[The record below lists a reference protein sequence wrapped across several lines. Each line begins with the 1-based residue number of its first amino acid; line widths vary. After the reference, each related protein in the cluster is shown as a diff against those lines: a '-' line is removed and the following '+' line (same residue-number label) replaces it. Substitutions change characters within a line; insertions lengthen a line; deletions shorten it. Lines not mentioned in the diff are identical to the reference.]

1 ILWMRS
7 QLTKYGFAFNKII
20 LYYDNRDAI
29 ALCCNNV
36 QHSWSK
42 HIDIRH
48 RFFQE
53 QVEKGVVEL
62 YSVTTDYQRA
72 NIFTKAL
79 PREWMEME
87 SERLSSYTMVDMNI
101 PANDVFAKPAS
112 AIAPPTITDD
122 QILPLRKRVLVG
134 KSNYVLDQF
143 WETMRN
149 DLTTGIYS
157 CQLDEQWFNLYKD
170 ILRNAL
176 QITPINDNNPFV
188 APPSSDEVIK
198 YVNTLG
204 YPCQDILCFKFF
216 RVSFI
221 APKLIILRE
230 FGTKKTTPLLI
241 PSIRFTKLIIHH
253 LKTKHNIHPR
263 TGLPLHY
270 SHEDN
275 VLGNL
280 MSIRKDGREVLGMT
294 IHDALLTNVIKR
306 APYYGEYLSHVAE
319 YQRYMDGEHGMAKEE
334 AVPKSRTLKAI
345 KVTKP
350 NAAMQTKPS
359 APKATKV
366 TKLAGDKAP
375 KPTSSQPPKP
385 TPTPTKSSKEV
396 QGTSSSVVFR
406 EPDSRIFQRLPKVQ
420 GKGKEKVIEEQ
431 AARDL
436 LTLQTLKKKNPT
448 DQFIIQR
455 YILMTTRPSG
465 NAESSSLDAELAL
478 VDSETEF
485 DDEGHSVS
493 DLGKA
498 GEVMKTTEVE
508 QTTKELIHE
517 KFTSTIQRFNFGDQ
531 YLNDKSSDVEKEKI
545 HDEVEVE
552 SMVTVTI
559 QQDTSSVPPVT
570 LKVVDLP
577 KPRSDDPNVHS
588 PLPLSAME
596 NLNISHK
603 VKVAIDEIVTDA
615 VDWAMQAPLR
625 ARLSDLPA
633 LQKSLESDYSNQLLA
648 DLDEAHRKRRKK
660 HDLPRTPSG
669 SPPLHP
675 PPLPPLAGASGA
687 PDYLMNGDSIL
698 DVQVHLSD
706 DEDTGNDHL
715 PKNDMRKDWWK
726 PLPQEERP
734 ATLKPAWTITSSNV
748 SDVENN

>member
-1 ILWMRS
+1 MDVVEVNV
-7 QLTKYGFAFNKII
+7 G
-20 LYYDNRDAI
+20 
-29 ALCCNNV
+29 CCLLMV
-36 QHSWSK
+36 GSCFVSVSIFYLSHSWSK

-62 YSVTTDYQRA
+62 YSVTTDYQCA
-72 NIFTKAL
+72 NIFSKAL
-79 PREWMEME
+79 PREWFEFILP
-87 SERLSSYTMVDMNI
+87 RLGMKNTMVDMNI
-101 PANDVFAKPAS
+101 PANDVSAKPAP

-122 QILPLRKRVLVG
+122 QILPLCKWVLVD

-149 DLTTGIYS
+149 DLTTRIYS
-157 CQLDEQWFNLYKD
+157 CQLDEQWFNLHKD
-170 ILRNAL
+170 ILRDAL

-188 APPSSDEVIK
+188 APPSSDAVIK

-204 YPCQDILCFKFF
+204 YPCQDILCFRFF

-241 PSIRFTKLIIHH
+241 TSIRFTKLIIHH

-263 TGLPLHY
+263 TGFPLHY

-280 MSIRKDGREVLGMT
+280 RSIRKDGREVLGMT
-294 IHDALLTNVIKR
+294 IPDALLTDVIKR
-306 APYYGEYLSHVAE
+306 APYYGEYLAHVAE
-319 YQRYMDGEHGMAKEE
+319 YQRYMDGEHGMAEEE
-334 AVPKSRTLKAI
+334 AVPKSRTLKAT

-359 APKATKV
+359 APKVTKV

-396 QGTSSSVVFR
+396 QGKKRKLVKETSMHHLLPNNQKSKQSMSHGTKLKGTKGTNLGTSSSVVFR
-406 EPDSRIFQRLPKVQ
+406 EPDSRIFQRLPK
-420 GKGKEKVIEEQ
+420 
-431 AARDL
+431 
-436 LTLQTLKKKNPT
+436 KKNPA

-465 NAESSSLDAELAL
+465 NAESSSLDAELAI
-478 VDSETEF
+478 VDSETES
-485 DDEGHSVS
+485 DDEGQSVS

-498 GEVMKTTEVE
+498 GENSISYAS
-508 QTTKELIHE
+508 LR
-517 KFTSTIQRFNFGDQ
+517 QRFNFGDQ

-545 HDEVEVE
+545 HDEEEVE

-559 QQDTSSVPPVT
+559 QQDTSSVPPMT
-570 LKVVDLP
+570 LKAHDNH
-577 KPRSDDPNVHS
+577 K
-588 PLPLSAME
+588 
-596 NLNISHK
+596 NLF
-603 VKVAIDEIVTDA
+603 E
-615 VDWAMQAPLR
+615 
-625 ARLSDLPA
+625 A

-669 SPPLHP
+669 SPPLQP

-687 PDYLMNGDSIL
+687 PGTSRASESSQLPPPLLLHLLIPTKAISNKASGL
-698 DVQVHLSD
+698 QVHLSD
-706 DEDTGNDHL
+706 DEDTENDHL
-715 PKNDMRKDWWK
+715 PKNDIRKDWWK
-726 PLPQEERP
+726 PLPQEERS